1 MDASDMYCKTSSL
14 SAHKRLDQNQNQDPL
29 LMEIKTLL
37 ILNLRIM
44 LAIIFLVYYFLIII
58 VILIAIFN
66 LLGCLL

>member
-14 SAHKRLDQNQNQDPL
+14 SAHKRLDQNQDPL
-29 LMEIKTLL
+29 LLEIKTLL